1 MSYEWLDIVLME
13 SNVFWCMNTC
23 NLAVWRNIYSVLSY
37 LHRYELELLGLLMS
51 FIFLCVTDLPAGQSP
66 LDWTTRMKIALGI
79 AEGLEYLHEKADPKI
94 IYRDL
99 KSSKVLLNDAKI
111 PKLSDCGLA
120 NLVQSGNRMH
130 ASVMA
135 GYNGYCAP
143 EYERNG
149 DLTIKS
155 DVYSF
160 GVVLLELIT
169 GRRALDTSRPVDD
182 QSLVSW
188 VSRMDQ
194 SSSHIK

>member
-1 MSYEWLDIVLME
+1 M
-13 SNVFWCMNTC
+13 
-23 NLAVWRNIYSVLSY
+23 
-37 LHRYELELLGLLMS
+37 
-51 FIFLCVTDLPAGQSP
+51 
-66 LDWTTRMKIALGI
+66 DWTTRMKIALGI
-79 AEGLEYLHEKADPKI
+79 AEGLEYLHEKADPTI

-99 KSSKVLLNDAKI
+99 KSSKILLNEAKV
-111 PKLSDCGLA
+111 PKLTDCGLA
-120 NLVQSGNRMH
+120 KIVQSGNRMH
-130 ASVMA
+130 ASVMT

-169 GRRALDTSRPVDD
+169 GRRGLDTSRPADE

-188 VSRMDQ
+188 VSMIFDE
-194 SSSHIK
+194 SSSHIRST